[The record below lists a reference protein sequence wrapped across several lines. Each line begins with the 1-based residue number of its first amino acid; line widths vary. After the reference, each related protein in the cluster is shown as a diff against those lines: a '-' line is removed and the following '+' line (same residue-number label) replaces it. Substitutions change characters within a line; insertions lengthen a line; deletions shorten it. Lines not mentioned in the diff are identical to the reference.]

1 MPWFYALEAR
11 QSNKQD
17 LLALLVMAT
26 QVFEYEWKIYYAYDI
41 KNSNKSF
48 HRGVS

>member
-1 MPWFYALEAR
+1 MSHFTSDLVGVAWRCVFMPWFYALEAR

-26 QVFEYEWKIYYAYDI
+26 
-41 KNSNKSF
+41 
-48 HRGVS
+48 